1 MTAGAEVLVADDSA
15 EVRRAVS
22 RCLTARGLTVRE
34 AAGGQEAVEL
44 YREHRR
50 SIGVVLLDA
59 RMPEVDGPAAL
70 ALLRQI
76 DPTVRCCFLTAGDS
90 RYTAGDLLALGAVH
104 VLYKPVLNF
113 VELAQLLRRLMAEE

>member
-1 MTAGAEVLVADDSA
+1 MKPARGKRSITDLRSHFMTAGGEVLVADDSA

-22 RCLTARGLTVRE
+22 RCLAARGLTVRE

-59 RMPEVDGPAAL
+59 GMPEVDGPAAL

-76 DPTVRCCFLTAGDS
+76 DPAVRCCFLTAGDS
-90 RYTAGDLLALGAVH
+90 RY
-104 VLYKPVLNF
+104 P
-113 VELAQLLRRLMAEE
+113 